1 MPQLGLLLRGN
12 DLIAENSRSKQ
23 QRITARC
30 RWCERRRRCRG
41 RWWPL
46 LAALTA
52 AALAWK
58 IGLLYCYKG

>member
-12 DLIAENSRSKQ
+12 DLIAQNSLAKQQQ

-30 RWCERRRRCRG
+30 RWCERRRRWG
-41 RWWPL
+41 PL

-52 AALAWK
+52 VLLAWK
-58 IGLLYCYKG
+58 IGLLYRYKG